1 MAKVDRRWL
10 VVGVL
15 PLMLLAGC
23 ASGGAAG
30 EEPGHGTS
38 ASGAPST
45 GADDPATATS
55 ARDLVYSDG
64 DGGPLLIDACLPDDD
79 ARDAAGIDEG
89 EALPAVLLL
98 HGGGFVSGDRTALA
112 GLCGDLAEAGYA
124 AFSADYRF
132 APDFV
137 FPAQV
142 EDAAAAVSWLR
153 DDAQVERFGIDPAR
167 IGVVGSSAGAIL
179 AQSIGTFG
187 QGDTTTGTRVAAVV
201 SLSGASLFTEDALT
215 LGTPTREVAAMMLN
229 YLGCEATTAAA
240 CPGAADASPLEQVD
254 PTDPPFLLVNSTN
267 EIVPV
272 EQAEAMRDAL
282 AGAGVDAQLVA
293 VPGALHGVDI
303 LEKDGTEQLLAFL
316 AATLGQK

>member
-1 MAKVDRRWL
+1 MTKVDRRWL
-10 VVGVL
+10 AAAVL
-15 PLMLLAGC
+15 PLALLAGC

-30 EEPGHGTS
+30 EEPAPEAS
-38 ASGAPST
+38 AAPS
-45 GADDPATATS
+45 PS
-55 ARDLVYSDG
+55 AASTETRVRDVAYWEG
-64 DGGPLLIDACLPDDD
+64 DGGPLAIDACLPDADQR
-79 ARDAAGIDEG
+79 AAAGTADD

-112 GLCGDLAEAGYA
+112 GLCDQLAAAGYA

-132 APDFV
+132 APASV

-142 EDAAAAVSWLR
+142 EDVEAAVAWLR

-187 QGDTTTGTRVAAVV
+187 EGDTTTGTRVAAVV
-201 SLSGASLFTEDALT
+201 SLSGASLFTEAALT

-229 YLGCEATTAAA
+229 YLGCEETTAAA
-240 CPGAADASPLEQVD
+240 CPQAAEASPLEHVD
-254 PTDPPFLLVNSTN
+254 PTDPPFLLVNSTD

-282 AGAGVDAQLVA
+282 AAAGVRAELLE
-293 VPGALHGVDI
+293 VPGELHGVDV
-303 LEKDGTEQLLAFL
+303 LREDGSEQLLAFL
-316 AATLGQK
+316 ASTLRAG